1 MEEGMPRPA
10 PDRRVTAL
18 EEGKKALRRAMRAK
32 LLAISPED
40 RAKWSGEIAR
50 RVQKEPAYRAAE
62 RVMLFASMAQEVDT
76 LALIEDALSSGK
88 QLYLPRVRENGRM
101 DAVRVTAL
109 SQLAR
114 GAYGIL
120 EPTGQEVTQGAA
132 LDLVIAPGVAFDEGG
147 GRLGHGGGYY
157 DRFLDGVRAPIWALA
172 FACQM
177 VFDVPRAAHDLRV
190 DKVVTEQATYGQARD
205 EARGEIS
212 GQARDEARGA
222 IDGQAPD
229 EARGEIS
236 GQARKATG
244 EAARR

>member
-1 MEEGMPRPA
+1 MEEGTPRPA
-10 PDRRVTAL
+10 LDRAATAL
-18 EEGKKALRRAMRAK
+18 EEGKKALRRAMRAR
-32 LLAISPED
+32 LLAISPQE

-50 RVQKEPAYRAAE
+50 RVLKEPAYRAAK

-120 EPTGQEVTQGAA
+120 EPTGQAVTQGAA

-212 GQARDEARGA
+212 GQARDEARG
-222 IDGQAPD
+222 
-229 EARGEIS
+229 EIS